1 VGRGDPAPSADPPER
16 GYGDGDLSVRP
27 RGILRGSE
35 DLRTDVVAVS
45 DTANAIIPYGKIEE
59 ALEGFLARM
68 GLYNT
73 IMERLAVLEKE
84 AYMESFF
91 SALSIAEALMEASL

>member
-1 VGRGDPAPSADPPER
+1 MATEICLFGLAGF
-16 GYGDGDLSVRP
+16 SV
-27 RGILRGSE
+27 
-35 DLRTDVVAVS
+35 DLRHDVAAVS
-45 DTANAIIPYGKIEE
+45 DTENAIIPYGKIEA
-59 ALEGFLARM
+59 ALEGFLART